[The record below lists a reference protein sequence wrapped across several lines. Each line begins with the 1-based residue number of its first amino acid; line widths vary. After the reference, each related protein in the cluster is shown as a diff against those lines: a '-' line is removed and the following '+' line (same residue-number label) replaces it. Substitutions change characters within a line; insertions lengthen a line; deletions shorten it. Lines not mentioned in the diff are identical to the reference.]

1 MEYVEGRVLLGL
13 VVRVPGPP
21 EICYVNYI
29 IMKYISNSP
38 KETKKIAAKILKQ
51 ARKKER
57 KGALV
62 LALRG
67 DLGAGK
73 TNFVQGIGEYL
84 KISRNITSPTF
95 VIMKL
100 YSLGVRPSCA
110 TVAEPEGLTLQEPF
124 STLYHF
130 DCYRILVSKEILD
143 LEWKDIISK
152 KENLILIEWAENI
165 KDILPKN
172 SVWVIIKDKTE
183 NKREIIVRG
192 LDPSW

>member
-1 MEYVEGRVLLGL
+1 M
-13 VVRVPGPP
+13 
-21 EICYVNYI
+21 

-95 VIMKL
+95 VLMKR
-100 YSLGVRPSCA
+100 YSLGVRPTCA
-110 TVAEPEGLTLQEPF
+110 TVAEPEGLTPREPF

-130 DCYRILVSKEILD
+130 DCYRILAFKEILD

-152 KENLILIEWAENI
+152 KENLILVEWAENI

-192 LDPSW
+192 SGTP